1 MTEPLFEFD
10 EARRL
15 IKEGAK
21 AYFRELR
28 EKRPEQVIYTY
39 AITGSEDAPAL
50 GLAAN
55 SEQGYEKVLA
65 GYRDDTSFRETLKEM
80 GLEFSPF
87 DYRWR
92 FPEWVFGGGAQHMGP
107 VSDILEAVELEKE
120 DPGPETD
127 VEFKDQVYAAMV
139 LGLRDLDAED
149 LFGTGA
155 DRQKINLLCSLSDSA
170 DCAWLEHRYAHL
182 LNLLEVFD
190 RFYAQWITNSAMAED
205 LAKNRDQPSS
215 VCKAFEAALSRAN
228 GS

>member
-127 VEFKDQVYAAMV
+127 VEFKDQSMRRWSWGCEISTPRTCLVPEPIGRRLTSFVRSPTRRIAPGWNTAM
-139 LGLRDLDAED
+139 R
-149 LFGTGA
+149 T
-155 DRQKINLLCSLSDSA
+155 S
-170 DCAWLEHRYAHL
+170 
-182 LNLLEVFD
+182 
-190 RFYAQWITNSAMAED
+190 
-205 LAKNRDQPSS
+205 
-215 VCKAFEAALSRAN
+215 
-228 GS
+228 